1 MTYHVQFPGLGLALT
16 VNRVALSIG
25 GFNIYWYGVIIAAGM
40 MLALLYAF
48 RNAVDFGIDSDRLV
62 DVIAIG
68 TVMAIV
74 CARIY
79 YVAMAPFKYNSIWE
93 MIDIRLGGIAIYGAV
108 IGAFVFGGL
117 AAKWRKIPLLPLFDL
132 VSLGFLI
139 GQGIGRWGN
148 FVNQEAFGTNTTLPW
163 GMYSEGTEAYL
174 KSVQVTLPAG
184 TAHFLEH
191 KMCETP
197 KGDSFTFYA
206 KTGASANAFT
216 SYDRTCY
223 LFSATQKIDENLDIL
238 LGMVG
243 KPWFTKA
250 TIAKEQGIIGQ
261 EIKMYDDSPDWR
273 LLTALFRCLYKS
285 HPIRD
290 DIAGTTQSIA
300 ELTPELLY
308 ACTDA
313 FYRPGNMVLS
323 VAGNITLDQAVEAC
337 RRNGVYDA
345 VDPPQVETIFPQE
358 ADTVQHKETTFTMP
372 VNKPCFALGYKEAA
386 INRGD
391 TRMEVIADLLPDLIC
406 GGLTNLYRKLYDES
420 LVNPEFSGDYL
431 STEGACIIAFTG
443 ESETPREVAQMVRDE
458 IARLRQNGVD
468 PELFTLVK
476 NQMYGEMLADVE
488 NVDDAAE
495 EMGMAF
501 LKGRTLADEIEALAT
516 LTVDDVNKALQTML
530 LEENSAYIQ
539 IDPKE

>member
-1 MTYHVQFPGLGLALT
+1 MSELQSKALAEAAADQWKVLPSGLT
-16 VNRVALSIG
+16 VLVRPMPGYSGTHVIYATRFGSIDRD
-25 GFNIYWYGVIIAAGM
+25 
-40 MLALLYAF
+40 F
-48 RNAVDFGIDSDRLV
+48 RLN
-62 DVIAIG
+62 
-68 TVMAIV
+68 
-74 CARIY
+74 
-79 YVAMAPFKYNSIWE
+79 
-93 MIDIRLGGIAIYGAV
+93 
-108 IGAFVFGGL
+108 
-117 AAKWRKIPLLPLFDL
+117 
-132 VSLGFLI
+132 
-139 GQGIGRWGN
+139 GRE
-148 FVNQEAFGTNTTLPW
+148 VH
-163 GMYSEGTEAYL
+163 
-174 KSVQVTLPAG
+174 LPAG
-184 TAHFLEH
+184 VAHFLEH
-191 KMCETP
+191 KMFEDQD
-197 KGDSFTFYA
+197 GDAFAKFA
-206 KTGASANAFT
+206 KTGANANAFT
-216 SYDRTCY
+216 SFDRTCY
-223 LFSATQKIDENLDIL
+223 LFTATQQLDESLDVL

-243 KPWFTKA
+243 HPYFTEQ

-345 VDPPQVETIFPQE
+345 VEPPQVETIFPQE

-431 STEGACIIAFTG
+431 STEGACVIAFTG
-443 ESETPREVAQMVRDE
+443 ESETPREVAQMVRNE